1 MARQGS
7 MVALVAL
14 VSGLIAAPA
23 RGDVIGEW
31 NEYILTNV
39 PGLPGQRALTIAH
52 LAMFDAVNSIEHGY
66 TSYAVQLNAPAGAS
80 TRAAAAAAGYGVL
93 ARLFPAQQAAFQIKR
108 DALLAQVPDGAAES
122 DGVALGDAVAA
133 ALVAS
138 RASDNMLLPNPPY
151 IAGSGPG
158 AYQPTGPVVVNA
170 AAALWVPFAMTSA
183 SQFRA
188 NGPVPVGH
196 PKYAGELD
204 EVREFGAANSGS
216 RTQAQSLSALWHVE
230 MAHFGL
236 NRVARA
242 AAVSEGLSLLEGARL
257 FALLNIAM
265 MDGVVAV
272 FESKHFYDYW
282 RPITAIRGAD
292 DDGNDDTVGDPTWT
306 TYIGTPPHP
315 EYPAAHGTV
324 SAAGAEVLKSVFGQ
338 HYAFTAT
345 SSAPGMAGIVR
356 SFEDFDAFVTDAQLA
371 RIYGGVHFRTSVV
384 EGARQGKKVAKWVQE
399 RYLLPVH

>member
-1 MARQGS
+1 MTRRS
-7 MVALVAL
+7 SIVALVAL

-23 RGDVIGEW
+23 RADVIGEW

-52 LAMFDAVNSIEHGY
+52 LAMFDAVNSIERGY
-66 TSYAVQLNAPAGAS
+66 TQYAVLANAPAGAS
-80 TRAAAAAAGYGVL
+80 PTAAAAAAGYGVL
-93 ARLFPAQQAAFQIKR
+93 VRLFPAQQAAFQVKR
-108 DALLAQVPDGAAES
+108 DQLLAQVPDGPAES

-138 RASDNMLLPNPPY
+138 RASDNLLSPNPPY
-151 IAGSGPG
+151 VAGSGPG
-158 AYQPTGPVVVNA
+158 AYQPTGPVVVNTGV
-170 AAALWVPFAMTSA
+170 ALWVPFAMTSV

-196 PKYAGELD
+196 PQYAAELD
-204 EVREFGAANSGS
+204 EVREVGAVNSGS
-216 RTQAQSLSALWHVE
+216 RTQAQSLSARWHVE

-242 AAVSEGLSLLEGARL
+242 AAVSEGLSLIECARL
-257 FALLNIAM
+257 FALLNMAM
-265 MDGVVAV
+265 MDGAAAV

-292 DDGNDDTVGDPTWT
+292 DDGNDDTVADPTWT
-306 TYIGTPPHP
+306 PFIGTPPHP

-324 SAAGAEVLKSVFGQ
+324 SASGAEVLKSVFGQ
-338 HYAFTAT
+338 HYAFTTT

-384 EGARQGKKVAKWVQE
+384 EGARQGKKVAKWVLE
-399 RYLLPVH
+399 RHLVSVN